1 MGPSPDLRALGTVIF
16 REVPLTAVR
25 AMDPGGE
32 IDECLLGASF
42 LIPGLDVKN
51 VN

>member
-1 MGPSPDLRALGTVIF
+1 MKF
-16 REVPLTAVR
+16 RKDPLTGLR